1 MFGCVGE
8 GRRRESLS
16 STLTNSS
23 PSDQQRPL
31 LPEMQNSDEG
41 GTNARTYAELRI
53 RERESTRAEAG
64 HLSWRRHVQVERSH
78 ESDTLEMAAVDHTEA
93 NPTIQPSTSLSASRY
108 AHPDGSCLPD
118 ESIGQENNPEI
129 ESPPAHIVISLYCD
143 VTASRHVSLLQM
155 LMERGIAADR
165 RGWEVVAEDLLSS
178 LTVTPALLLIKKNGD
193 PGSLHDKRRT
203 RAALETKDK
212 RLNGQRVSLWTIGK
226 AAVLCLV
233 IEQPEPYCTPI
244 NVEGVFIK
252 REDGRFH
259 SFDFEDEIISPL
271 TSVIRVPLS
280 ASIIQSPGLA
290 IPRLPNG
297 EFCPGY
303 VELEFRV
310 QIRIANDQTTAH
322 EMPGTLYCKAEKK
335 NVIHI
340 LRHIVP
346 IYQGMKQR
354 MPQSARDFSR
364 SFFA

>member
-1 MFGCVGE
+1 M
-8 GRRRESLS
+8 
-16 STLTNSS
+16 T
-23 PSDQQRPL
+23 
-31 LPEMQNSDEG
+31 
-41 GTNARTYAELRI
+41 
-53 RERESTRAEAG
+53 
-64 HLSWRRHVQVERSH
+64 
-78 ESDTLEMAAVDHTEA
+78 A
-93 NPTIQPSTSLSASRY
+93 NK
-108 AHPDGSCLPD
+108 
-118 ESIGQENNPEI
+118 
-129 ESPPAHIVISLYCD
+129 
-143 VTASRHVSLLQM
+143 HVSLVQM
-155 LMERGIAADR
+155 SMEGGIAADLHE
-165 RGWEVVAEDLLSS
+165 WEVVAEEFLSS
-178 LTVTPALLLIKKNGD
+178 FTVTPTLLLVKKNGD
-193 PGSLHDKRRT
+193 PGGLHSKGAT
-203 RAALETKDK
+203 RAALQTIDK
-212 RLNGQRVSLWTIGK
+212 RLKGQRVALWTIGK
-226 AAVLCLV
+226 AAVLRLTL
-233 IEQPEPYCTPI
+233 EQREPYGTPI

-271 TSVIRVPLS
+271 KSVIRVPLS

-310 QIRIANDQTTAH
+310 QIRMADDQTTTY